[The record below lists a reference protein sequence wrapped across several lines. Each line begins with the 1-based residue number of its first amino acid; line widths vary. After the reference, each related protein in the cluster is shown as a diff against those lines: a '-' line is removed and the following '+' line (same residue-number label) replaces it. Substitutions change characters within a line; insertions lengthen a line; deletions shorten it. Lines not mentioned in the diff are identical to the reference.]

1 MMRLNDIFK
10 NTSYDDTLFSEDA
23 IEAVESAIFM
33 KSIKGVETPYIKCLV
48 REKEI
53 KLTPEEAVRQLYIYK
68 LIHEYGYPTDR
79 IQLETPIHFGREVK
93 RADITIMDKD
103 RPTVPYIIVELK
115 KPKLTD
121 GKEQL
126 KSYCNAT
133 GAPIGVWTNGEQV
146 SCYNRKDP
154 NFFEMISDIPKATQK
169 LSDILSEKYTYD
181 DLRTRDKISK
191 EKRSL
196 RNLIKEMEDEVL
208 ASAGV
213 DSFEEIFKLIF
224 AKLYDELIC
233 ANDKTA
239 YLQFRNS
246 GDTDF
251 ELKEKIQG
259 LFDDAKKKWEGVFP
273 EESKVLL
280 SPSHLAVCVSTLQ
293 DIKLFNNN
301 LDVVDDAFEYL
312 MSKAQKGEKGQ
323 YFTPRYVIDMCVKM
337 MNPTVNDKIIDT
349 ACGSSGFTVHSIFK
363 VWKEIRLSKGLEPGE
378 DFTASERTNDERDF
392 VRDNVFAIDF
402 DEKTVRVARTLN
414 LIAGDGQTNVLHLN
428 TLDYSR
434 WSEVT
439 KQEDWNDTYN
449 EGFKKLKKLQP
460 KGSSDFSKFSFDLVM
475 ANPPFAGDIKEQTIL
490 SHYELAKNDKGK
502 WQKKVGRDILFIE
515 RNLNFLKPGGRMAVV
530 LPQGRFNNASDKY
543 IRDFIAERCRIL
555 AVVGLHG
562 NVFKPHTGTKTS
574 VLFLQKWGGTII
586 DPKTGKEILDEKTGK
601 PIEACPRR
609 DDYPIFFATMQK
621 PSKDNSG
628 DKIYVKDEHGEIK
641 LDSHSHFIVDHDL
654 YNHDNMTQDGIAEA
668 FIEFAKKEGLSFF
681 R

>member
-1 MMRLNDIFK
+1 MMNLNELFK
-10 NTSYDDTLFSEDA
+10 NTSYEDTLFSGESKA
-23 IEAVESAIFM
+23 FIESNIIM
-33 KSIKGVETPYIKCLV
+33 KNVRGVDVPFIVCLS
-48 REKEI
+48 RHKEI
-53 KLTPEEAVRQLYIYK
+53 RLTPEEVVRQLYIYK
-68 LIHEYGYPTDR
+68 LIHEYGYPESR
-79 IQLETPIHFGREVK
+79 IQLETPIHFGREIK

-103 RPTVPYIIVELK
+103 RPNVPYIIVEIK
-115 KPKLTD
+115 KTKLSE

-133 GAPIGVWTNGEQV
+133 GAPIGVWTNGEQI

-154 NFFEMISDIPKATQK
+154 NFFEAITDIPKATQK
-169 LSDILSEKYTYD
+169 LSDILNEKFTYN

-196 RNLIKEMEDEVL
+196 RNLIQEMEDEVL

-233 ANDKTA
+233 ANDNTA

-259 LFDDAKKKWEGVFP
+259 LFDSAKKKWEGVFP
-273 EESKVLL
+273 EGSKILL

-337 MNPTVNDKIIDT
+337 MNPTVKDKIIDT

-363 VWKEIRLSKGLEPGE
+363 VWKDIRREKGLPEGE
-378 DFTASERTNDERDF
+378 DFTASERTEDERNF

-434 WSEVT
+434 WGEIT
-439 KQEDWNDTYN
+439 KQDDWIDTYN
-449 EGFKKLKKLQP
+449 EGFKKLRKLQP
-460 KGSSDFSKFSFDLVM
+460 KGVSDYSQFTFDLIM
-475 ANPPFAGDIKEQTIL
+475 ANPPFAGDIKENTII
-490 SHYELAKNDKGK
+490 SHYELGKNSAGK
-502 WQKKVGRDILFIE
+502 WQSKVGRDILFIE
-515 RNLNFLKPGGRMAVV
+515 RNLNFLKPGGRMAIV
-530 LPQGRFNNASDKY
+530 LPQGRFNNSSDKY
-543 IRDFIAERCRIL
+543 IREFISDRCRIL

-574 VLFLQKWGGTII
+574 VLFVQKW
-586 DPKTGKEILDEKTGK
+586 DEKL
-601 PIEACPRR
+601 CPKKE
-609 DDYPIFFATMQK
+609 DYPIFFATMQK

-628 DKIYVKDEHGEIK
+628 EKIYVKDENGEIK
-641 LDSHSHFIVDHDL
+641 LDRHSHFIVDHDL
-654 YNHDNMTQDGIAEA
+654 YNHDGLTQDGIAEA

-681 R
+681 Q

>member
-1 MMRLNDIFK
+1 MMNLNELFK
-10 NTSYDDTLFSEDA
+10 NTSYEDTLFSGESKA
-23 IEAVESAIFM
+23 FIESHIIM
-33 KSIKGVETPYIKCLV
+33 KNVRGIDVPFIVCLS
-48 REKEI
+48 RHKEI
-53 KLTPEEAVRQLYIYK
+53 RLTPEEVVRQLYIYK
-68 LIHEYGYPTDR
+68 LIHEYGYPESR
-79 IQLETPIHFGREVK
+79 IQLETPIHFGREIK

-103 RPTVPYIIVELK
+103 RPNVPYIIVEIK
-115 KPKLTD
+115 KTKLSE

-133 GAPIGVWTNGEQV
+133 GAPIGVWTNGEQI

-154 NFFEMISDIPKATQK
+154 NFFEAITDIPKATQK
-169 LSDILSEKYTYD
+169 LSDILNEKFTYN

-196 RNLIKEMEDEVL
+196 RNLIQEMEDEVL

-233 ANDKTA
+233 ANDNTA
-239 YLQFRNS
+239 FLQFRNS

-259 LFDDAKKKWEGVFP
+259 LFDSAKKKWEGVFP
-273 EESKVLL
+273 EGSKILL

-337 MNPTVNDKIIDT
+337 MNPTVKDKIIDT

-363 VWKEIRLSKGLEPGE
+363 VWKDIRREKGLPEGE
-378 DFTASERTNDERDF
+378 DFTASERTEDERNF

-434 WSEVT
+434 WGEIT
-439 KQEDWNDTYN
+439 KQDDWIDTYN
-449 EGFKKLKKLQP
+449 EGFKKLRKLQP
-460 KGSSDFSKFSFDLVM
+460 KGVSDYSQFTFDLIM
-475 ANPPFAGDIKEQTIL
+475 ANPPFAGDIKENTII
-490 SHYELAKNDKGK
+490 SHYELGKNSAGK
-502 WQKKVGRDILFIE
+502 WQSKVGRDILFIE
-515 RNLNFLKPGGRMAVV
+515 RNLNFLRPGGRMAIV
-530 LPQGRFNNASDKY
+530 LPQGRFNNSSDKY
-543 IRDFIAERCRIL
+543 IREFIADRCRIL

-574 VLFLQKWGGTII
+574 VLFIQKW
-586 DPKTGKEILDEKTGK
+586 DEKL
-601 PIEACPRR
+601 CPKKE
-609 DDYPIFFATMQK
+609 DYPIFFATMQK

-628 DKIYVKDEHGEIK
+628 EKIYVKDENGEIK
-641 LDSHSHFIVDHDL
+641 LDRHSHFIVDHDL
-654 YNHDNMTQDGIAEA
+654 YNHDGLTQDGIAEA

-681 R
+681 Q